1 MSPLGDQFVEH
12 NRQKNCIRGF
22 RQPMSGALLLVPLLL
37 VSLAGCA
44 GSNSK
49 SKSNSEQ
56 ASVSATTS
64 LTQGSDLLNPP
75 LSAQGGS
82 PSRGSETGSPKNP
95 SQVPTSQDTVIGPSL
110 SEGSPS
116 QNGAPPM
123 TTLGPSNTVPSTAPR
138 FTPFQ
143 CVVQIRETSQKP
155 SPNTEAIRV
164 DVAITGQSISTVF
177 LEAVSGN
184 QRDRKAAAVSKS
196 NTVTTQMVVL
206 AGQNATVTVYAAPD
220 FEPDARMCSAKR

>member
-1 MSPLGDQFVEH
+1 M
-12 NRQKNCIRGF
+12 
-22 RQPMSGALLLVPLLL
+22 
-37 VSLAGCA
+37 
-44 GSNSK
+44 
-49 SKSNSEQ
+49 
-56 ASVSATTS
+56 
-64 LTQGSDLLNPP
+64 
-75 LSAQGGS
+75 
-82 PSRGSETGSPKNP
+82 
-95 SQVPTSQDTVIGPSL
+95 
-110 SEGSPS
+110 
-116 QNGAPPM
+116 
-123 TTLGPSNTVPSTAPR
+123 
-138 FTPFQ
+138 
-143 CVVQIRETSQKP
+143 VQIRETSQKP